1 MTYRSLPKTTKSKPD
16 KNILRICKPASKTD
30 FTTFCIWGPNDV
42 KYHVSITSS
51 QKTTYVMYTLTHLF
65 AVLYNLKMQT
75 KARSQITLGLKLD
88 EKRVPNVLK
97 IPKTMYVIASQNSLV
112 RAFQEVLCCIMTG
125 IAYKF
130 SIGRIDWV

>member
-1 MTYRSLPKTTKSKPD
+1 
-16 KNILRICKPASKTD
+16 
-30 FTTFCIWGPNDV
+30 
-42 KYHVSITSS
+42 
-51 QKTTYVMYTLTHLF
+51 MYTLTHLF

-75 KARSQITLGLKLD
+75 KARGLKLE

-112 RAFQEVLCCIMTG
+112 RAFKEVLCCIMTG

-130 SIGRIDWV
+130 SIGRID